1 MIGVVVGALCVAMVA
16 GLAGF
21 GGLAGE
27 AAAEAQLV
35 FFASASVS
43 TGLLL
48 LRALLWR
55 VPPD

>member
-1 MIGVVVGALCVAMVA
+1 MVGLIAGFLLIALFA

-27 AAAEAQLV
+27 GEGLAQLLFV
-35 FFASASVS
+35 GTASVS

-48 LRALLWR
+48 LRVLRWR
-55 VPPD
+55 VPPS